1 MFLFQIHRSF
11 FADDVLSAGWILS
24 VLQTH
29 SHLVITL
36 IKGQTKLFLGLYLNL
51 YNIAFFKCF
60 PAALL
65 HDLPGTAGGTS
76 TVRHAGGASES
87 NTGSSAVPALSPP
100 AAVSAAQQSAGS
112 APNITSE
119 RGIQVCCLIISGQL

>member
-11 FADDVLSAGWILS
+11 FADDVLSAGWILG

-51 YNIAFFKCF
+51 YNIAILNVSLQPSFMTYQ
-60 PAALL
+60 AQQVVL
-65 HDLPGTAGGTS
+65 
-76 TVRHAGGASES
+76 
-87 NTGSSAVPALSPP
+87 ALSDMQGAPLSP
-100 AAVSAAQQSAGS
+100 TQAVLLFQRCHLLLLCLQHSSLLAQHL
-112 APNITSE
+112 TSRLSE
-119 RGIQVCCLIISGQL
+119 EFRFVV